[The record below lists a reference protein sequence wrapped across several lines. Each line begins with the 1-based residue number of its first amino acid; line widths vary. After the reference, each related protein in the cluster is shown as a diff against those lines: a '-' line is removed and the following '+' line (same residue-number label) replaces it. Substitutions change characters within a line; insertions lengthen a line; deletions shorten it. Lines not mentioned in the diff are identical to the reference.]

1 MRWGGVLAVGAA
13 VAMAQQTDEVRVSAH
28 VYSPPQLHL
37 TAQANLVPLEVVVR
51 DARGHAL
58 SGLKQSDFEV
68 LDEGKPREIA
78 GFSVATRDA
87 LEASASVPATART
100 SATVESAPAATAK
113 ASTPRR
119 STMLFFDDLHGA
131 AADLQRTQAAA
142 RRFIHDGLGPGA
154 QAAVFSAH
162 EGLTLDF
169 TADGDALTAAIE
181 RLRAH
186 QKLSDN
192 GLMPCPR
199 ITPFEAFLIDNN
211 LSVDALNS
219 AMQEARACGN
229 ATPSKAAPRRTSMSL
244 STSPASAPVRAQAAA
259 TWQQAREDSLNEFD
273 ALENALARLE
283 RAPGTRVLLMVS
295 TGFLSGLMDAE
306 KDAAMS
312 RAIHAGIVIDALDA
326 KGLWSEGP
334 GRPFDQSLQTAG
346 GLPQDTFVFE
356 TMNIGAEKDAMNEAM
371 QEFAAGT
378 GGLFFHNNN
387 DLVGGFAQLAA
398 VPEATYLLAIRPDP
412 EGAAGKYH
420 KLKVRLTSKSTDYV
434 QTRPG
439 YFAPPKA
446 PVTEAS
452 GAGRPIDQHLL
463 SSDVLTGFPIALT
476 ARPDKTEK
484 GDGFVS
490 TLIHVDLATLKF
502 ARVDDRHVQ
511 KLIFIGAL
519 LDSSGKMVTAKE
531 GEMDLALKD
540 DSLAR
545 LTGTGVNAGLK
556 LAAPPGAYKLRV
568 VVQDA
573 DGKMASQDQNVEVA
587 K

>member
-1 MRWGGVLAVGAA
+1 MRWGGVLACGM
-13 VAMAQQTDEVRVSAH
+13 AMAWAQQTDEVRVSAH
-28 VYSPPQLHL
+28 VYSPPQLHI

-51 DARGHAL
+51 DAGGHAL
-58 SGLKQSDFEV
+58 GGLKQSDFEV

-78 GFSVATRDA
+78 GFSVLTRDS
-87 LEASASVPATART
+87 LETAAPAPAQTSTTVESVPA
-100 SATVESAPAATAK
+100 AAAK
-113 ASTPRR
+113 ASPPRR

-142 RRFIHDGLGPGA
+142 RRFVKEGMGSGA

-162 EGLTLDF
+162 DGLTLNF

-181 RLRAH
+181 KLRAH

-199 ITPFEAFLIDNN
+199 ITPYEAFLIDNN

-273 ALENALARLE
+273 ALENALAVLE

-295 TGFLSGLMDAE
+295 TGFLSGLMDQE
-306 KDAAMS
+306 KDAAVS

-346 GLPQDTFVFE
+346 GLPHDTFVFE
-356 TMNIGAEKDAMNEAM
+356 TMAIGAEKDAMNEAM
-371 QEFAAGT
+371 QEFASAT

-412 EGAAGKYH
+412 DTAAGKYH

-439 YFAPPKA
+439 YVTPGPTPSVAPPVLRA
-446 PVTEAS
+446 IDREAADADVRDQIPVVLAARM
-452 GAGRPIDQHLL
+452 GAGTPNEPAL
-463 SSDVLTGFPIALT
+463 SLV
-476 ARPDKTEK
+476 
-484 GDGFVS
+484 
-490 TLIHVDLATLKF
+490 IHVDLNPLQF
-502 ARVDDRHVQ
+502 SGLGDRHTQ
-511 KLIFIGAL
+511 KLTFIGAL
-519 LDSSGKMVTAKE
+519 LDSSGKMVAAKE
-531 GEMDLALKD
+531 GAMELALKED
-540 DSLAR
+540 TFSR
-545 LTGTGVNAGLK
+545 LKASGVNATLGLN
-556 LAAPPGAYKLRV
+556 APPGDYKVRV
-568 VVQDA
+568 VVEDA
-573 DGKMASQDQNVEVA
+573 EGKMSAQTKTVA
-587 K
+587 IPK

>member
-13 VAMAQQTDEVRVSAH
+13 VALAQQTDEVRVSAH
-28 VYSPPQLHL
+28 VYSPTQLHL
-37 TAQANLVPLEVVVR
+37 TAQASLVPLEVVVR
-51 DARGHAL
+51 DGRGHAL
-58 SGLKQSDFEV
+58 SGLTQSDFEV
-68 LDEGKPREIA
+68 LDEGKPREITA
-78 GFSVATRDA
+78 FSVSMRDV
-87 LEASASVPATART
+87 LEAAAA
-100 SATVESAPAATAK
+100 APAHVSTTAVETVPETAAK
-113 ASTPRR
+113 AGTPRR

-142 RRFIHDGLGPGA
+142 KRFIREGLGPGA
-154 QAAVFSAH
+154 RAAVFSAH

-169 TADGDALTAAIE
+169 TPDSDALTAAIE
-181 RLRAH
+181 KLRAH
-186 QKLSDN
+186 QKFSEN

-199 ITPFEAFLIDNN
+199 ITPYQAFLIDNN
-211 LSVDALNS
+211 LSVDALNA
-219 AMQEARACGN
+219 AMQEERACVN

-244 STSPASAPVRAQAAA
+244 STSPATASVRAQAAA
-259 TWQQAREDSLNEFD
+259 TWQQAREQSLNEFD
-273 ALENALARLE
+273 ALQNALAVLE
-283 RAPGTRVLLMVS
+283 RATGTRVLLMVS

-306 KDAAMS
+306 KDAAIS

-326 KGLWSEGP
+326 KGLWSEAP
-334 GRPFDQSLQTAG
+334 GRPFDQPSQTVG
-346 GLPQDTFVFE
+346 GLPHDTFVFE

-420 KLKVRLTSKSTDYV
+420 KLKVRLTSKSSDYV

-446 PVTEAS
+446 PVAEAN

-463 SSDVLTGFPIALT
+463 SSDMLTGFPIALT
-476 ARPDKTEK
+476 ARTDKTDK

-502 ARVDDRHVQ
+502 SRLDDRHVQ
-511 KLIFIGAL
+511 KLVFIEAL

-545 LTGTGVNAGLK
+545 LTGSGVNAGLK
-556 LAAPPGAYKLRV
+556 LAAPPGVYKLRV

-573 DGKMASQDQNVEVA
+573 EGKMASLDQDVEIL

>member
-1 MRWGGVLAVGAA
+1 MRWARVLAIGAA

-51 DARGHAL
+51 DARGHAV
-58 SGLKQSDFEV
+58 SGLKQSDFEI

-78 GFSVATRDA
+78 AFSVSTRDA
-87 LEASASVPATART
+87 LEAAAPAPAHTSTAVEGVPAAAAKP
-100 SATVESAPAATAK
+100 SA
-113 ASTPRR
+113 PRR
-119 STMLFFDDLHGA
+119 STMLFFDDLHGT
-131 AADLQRTQAAA
+131 AADLQRTQVAAK
-142 RRFIHDGLGPGA
+142 RFIQEGMGPGA
-154 QAAVFSAH
+154 RAAVFSAH

-181 RLRAH
+181 KLRAH
-186 QKLSDN
+186 QKLSGN

-199 ITPFEAFLIDNN
+199 ITPYEAFLIDNN

-229 ATPSKAAPRRTSMSL
+229 ATPSKAAPRRTGMSL
-244 STSPASAPVRAQAAA
+244 RTSPASAPVRAQAAA

-273 ALENALARLE
+273 ALENALAALE

-334 GRPFDQSLQTAG
+334 GRPFDQSLQVAG
-346 GLPQDTFVFE
+346 GLPHGTFVFE
-356 TMNIGAEKDAMNEAM
+356 TMIVGAEKDAMNEAM

-412 EGAAGKYH
+412 EGAAGKYR
-420 KLKVRLTSKSTDYV
+420 KLKVRLTSKSSDYV

-439 YFAPPKA
+439 YFAPKA
-446 PVTEAS
+446 PVTEAKPP
-452 GAGRPIDQHLL
+452 GRPIDLQLL
-463 SSDVLTGFPIALT
+463 SSDVLAGFPIALT
-476 ARPDKTEK
+476 SQAVKTEN
-484 GDGFVS
+484 GSEVVS
-490 TLIHVDLATLKF
+490 TSIHVDLAALQF
-502 ARVDDRHVQ
+502 SRLDGRHVQ
-511 KLIFIGAL
+511 KLVFIGAL
-519 LDSSGKMVTAKE
+519 LDSSGKMVAAKE

-545 LTGTGVNAGLK
+545 LTGSGVNAGLK

-568 VVQDA
+568 VVEDA
-573 DGKMASQDQNVEVA
+573 DGRMASQDRNVEIA

>member
-13 VAMAQQTDEVRVSAH
+13 VALAQQTDEVRVSAH
-28 VYSPPQLHL
+28 VYSPTQLHL
-37 TAQANLVPLEVVVR
+37 TAQASLVPLEVVVR
-51 DARGHAL
+51 DGRGHAL
-58 SGLKQSDFEV
+58 SGLTQSDFEV
-68 LDEGKPREIA
+68 LDEGKPREITA
-78 GFSVATRDA
+78 FSVSMRDV
-87 LEASASVPATART
+87 LEAAAA
-100 SATVESAPAATAK
+100 APAHVSTTAVEIVPETAAK
-113 ASTPRR
+113 AGTPRR

-142 RRFIHDGLGPGA
+142 KRFIREGLGPGA
-154 QAAVFSAH
+154 RAAVFSAH

-169 TADGDALTAAIE
+169 TPDSDALTAAIE
-181 RLRAH
+181 KLRAH
-186 QKLSDN
+186 QKFSEN

-199 ITPFEAFLIDNN
+199 ITPYQAFLIDNN
-211 LSVDALNS
+211 LSVDALNA
-219 AMQEARACGN
+219 AMQEERACVN

-244 STSPASAPVRAQAAA
+244 STSPATASVRAQAAA
-259 TWQQAREDSLNEFD
+259 TWQQAREQSLNEFD
-273 ALENALARLE
+273 ALQNALAVLE
-283 RAPGTRVLLMVS
+283 RATGTRVLLMVS

-306 KDAAMS
+306 KDAAIS

-326 KGLWSEGP
+326 KGLWSEAP
-334 GRPFDQSLQTAG
+334 GRPFDQPSQTVG
-346 GLPQDTFVFE
+346 GLPHDTFVFE

-420 KLKVRLTSKSTDYV
+420 KLKVRLTSKSSDYV

-446 PVTEAS
+446 PVAEAN

-463 SSDVLTGFPIALT
+463 SSDMLTGFPIALT
-476 ARPDKTEK
+476 ARTDKTDK

-502 ARVDDRHVQ
+502 SRLDDRHVQ
-511 KLIFIGAL
+511 KLVFIEAL

-545 LTGTGVNAGLK
+545 LTGSGVNAGLK
-556 LAAPPGAYKLRV
+556 LAAPPGVYKLRV

-573 DGKMASQDQNVEVA
+573 EGKMASLDQDVEIL